1 MPGTVLSVNV
11 AAPHPVAWDNRG
23 MPTAIDKRAAAG
35 RVRVETLR
43 LAGDRVGDPSRHG
56 GADQAVYVYAR
67 EDAAWWATELG
78 RVVTPGSFGE
88 NLSTQDIDL
97 TGAVI
102 GEVWMVGTAVLQV
115 SCPRVPCHTFAG
127 FWGVPDLVKRFT
139 ARATPGT
146 YVRVLS
152 EGEGEVGAGDRIEV
166 ANRPN
171 HGVTVGV
178 AFRALTT
185 EPDLLPLLVDLPDLA
200 EKYRTTAQRRV
211 AIRQT

>member
-1 MPGTVLSVNV
+1 MPGTLLSVNV
-11 AAPHPVAWDNRG
+11 AAPRPVEWDNRG
-23 MPTAIDKRAAAG
+23 MPSAIDKRAVAG
-35 RVRVETLR
+35 RVRLDELG

-56 GADQAVYVYAR
+56 GTDQAVYAYAS
-67 EDAAWWATELG
+67 EDAAWWAAELD

-97 TGAVI
+97 TNAVI
-102 GEVWMVGTAVLQV
+102 GEVWTVGTAVLQV

-127 FWGVPDLVKRFT
+127 FWGVPDLIKRFT

-146 YVRVLS
+146 YLRVRGV
-152 EGEGEVGAGDRIEV
+152 GDVGAGDRIQV
-166 ANRPN
+166 ASRPD

-178 AFRALTT
+178 AFRALLT

-211 AIRQT
+211 AARQT